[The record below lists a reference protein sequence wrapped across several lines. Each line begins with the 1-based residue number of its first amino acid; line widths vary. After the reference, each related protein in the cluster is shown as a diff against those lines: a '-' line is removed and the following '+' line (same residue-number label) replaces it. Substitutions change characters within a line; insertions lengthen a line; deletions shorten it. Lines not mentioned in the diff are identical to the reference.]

1 MELGGLQKLT
11 LLDYPGQVA
20 CTIFTAGCN
29 LRCPFCHNAGL
40 VTRPVEAGLQQEE
53 LLAFLKKR
61 QGLLDGVC
69 ITGGE
74 PLLHPDLPGLIQ
86 KIKDLGYR
94 VKLDTNGTFPQKLQQ
109 ILQDGLCDY
118 VAMDIKNAP
127 RRYGETVGM
136 DAGAVLPAVQKSV
149 ELLLGGQVDYEF
161 RTTLV
166 AQFHSIEEF
175 YELGP
180 WLQGA
185 RHYYLQR
192 FVDSGDLI
200 RPGLTHVPEDTAKA
214 MVLAVQPYVPNT
226 ALRGY

>member
-1 MELGGLQKLT
+1 
-11 LLDYPGQVA
+11 
-20 CTIFTAGCN
+20 
-29 LRCPFCHNAGL
+29 
-40 VTRPVEAGLQQEE
+40 
-53 LLAFLKKR
+53 
-61 QGLLDGVC
+61 
-69 ITGGE
+69 
-74 PLLHPDLPGLIQ
+74 
-86 KIKDLGYR
+86 
-94 VKLDTNGTFPQKLQQ
+94 
-109 ILQDGLCDY
+109 
-118 VAMDIKNAP
+118 
-127 RRYGETVGM
+127 M